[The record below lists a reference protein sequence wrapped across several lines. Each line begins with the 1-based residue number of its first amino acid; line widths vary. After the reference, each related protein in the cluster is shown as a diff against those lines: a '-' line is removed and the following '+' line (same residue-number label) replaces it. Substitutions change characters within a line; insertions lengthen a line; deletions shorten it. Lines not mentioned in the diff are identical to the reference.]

1 MPYDTFLRGEDELS
15 RRMRPVYGSA
25 PDPMSTNSG
34 QTGQEDMARRFARR
48 RLLMGLQG
56 GLGAGVEAG
65 GGFFGN
71 LLRGASGSL
80 GGTIK
85 ANQMQHEEER
95 QSISDAAAARTE
107 ERLNR
112 SRQEQESAAF
122 ENILLGRSRLTE
134 EIRHNKATETG
145 QSGGRMSE
153 LEFYLKD
160 PAGYKAYK
168 EAGRTKDETGAD
180 IGMEMDEPTLRMT
193 SLMYSKTG
201 QLPAMGMG
209 KGGAQV
215 RSKILNYA
223 AHNFPALDVA
233 ANRADQRKNE
243 RALTDLQKLYD
254 ASTAFEQ
261 TAIKN
266 ADVMEQAMQGI
277 PDTGTKFG
285 NKAARLLAAQLG
297 DPKVAAFN
305 TALETVKPEF
315 ARLLSSPGASGM
327 LTDTARREMQAI
339 IGGDLTIPQMRKSL
353 GILKRDAMNRRQAY
367 SNQIDQIRARLA
379 WNQTGANPNIN
390 PAGEGV
396 TAPTTGN
403 STGDPLD
410 AFYK

>member
-1 MPYDTFLRGEDELS
+1 MPYGYPAGGQF
-15 RRMRPVYGSA
+15 
-25 PDPMSTNSG
+25 DPMSTNSG

-48 RLLMGLQG
+48 RLLMSLQG

-71 LLRGASGSL
+71 LLRGVSGSL
-80 GGTIK
+80 GGTLQ

-95 QSISDAAAARTE
+95 QSIRDAAEQRRFSIEDAYRQRAEGRAVSGEARAAQDQTWQAE
-107 ERLNR
+107 DRL
-112 SRQEQESAAF
+112 
-122 ENILLGRSRLTE
+122 
-134 EIRHNKATETG
+134 KPK
-145 QSGGRMSE
+145 SGGAFGFDE
-153 LEFYLKD
+153 WLKAD
-160 PAGYKAYK
+160 PETRKQYETFRNVGDD
-168 EAGRTKDETGAD
+168 TSDEQDWVGD
-180 IGMEMDEPTLRMT
+180 IDDKTLRMT
-193 SLMYSKTG
+193 ALMYAKTG
-201 QLPAMGMG
+201 QLPSLGMG
-209 KGGAQV
+209 KKGAQA
-215 RSKILNYA
+215 RMRILEYA
-223 AHNFPALDVA
+223 AENFPNLDVA

-261 TAIKN
+261 TALKN
-266 ADVMEQAMQGI
+266 AAVMEKAMQGI
-277 PDTGTKFG
+277 PDTGAKFL
-285 NKAARLLAAQLG
+285 NTAARYAAAQLG

-339 IGGDLTIPQMRKSL
+339 IGGDLTIQQMKKSL
-353 GILKRDAMNRRQAY
+353 DILKRDAMNRRTAY

-379 WNQTGANPNIN
+379 WNQSGANPNIN